1 MPKFTLGMTATPD
14 KRDVNIEGRN
24 IYKNFYHNI
33 AYEIRLQQVMEE
45 VLLCSFY
52 YFGIFSGMFLGKIA

>member
-14 KRDVNIEGRN
+14 KCDVNIEGHN
-24 IYKNFYHNI
+24 IYENFAHTI

-45 VLLCSFY
+45 VLLCLFY
-52 YFGIFSGMFLGKIA
+52 YFGIFSGMFLDKIA